1 MEQFYEFTGAYFF
14 LPLTLLFT
22 KRPLVK
28 YYQMSPPVGLVLDAL
43 GSAGTA
49 SCFYQLAHIIPW
61 ISLPLCIFFYYN
73 AALFATI
80 LLLI

>member
-1 MEQFYEFTGAYFF
+1 MNLQVHIFVYLQPFY
-14 LPLTLLFT
+14 LQ
-22 KRPLVK
+22 RPLVK

-61 ISLPLCIFFYYN
+61 ISLPLCIFFITMQLY
-73 AALFATI
+73 
-80 LLLI
+80 LLQSFS